1 MFLKNN
7 SKIPLDKFIDHALYD
22 KSRGYYMNGNPI
34 GDSGDFITAPNIS
47 IMFSEM
53 ITIWLISF
61 WEKIGCPKNINI
73 VELGAGNGEM
83 MYQILNTVK
92 KFKNFEKSSNF
103 LIFEKSQYLKK
114 IQKKK
119 LKFENIKW
127 ISDLKF
133 SKFPTIFIANE
144 FFDALPI
151 KQFTNKKNT
160 WYEKYIINK
169 KNSFEFIDKKIK
181 KETIEKLLKFEILKS
196 QKFIEFSP
204 LGNEILRSITNIIR
218 KNNGGLLII
227 DYGYNSRKMFNTLQS
242 VKNHKKNNLFK
253 NIYKADITYLINF
266 NYLKEKIKKL
276 KISSINLTTQREF
289 LLKMGIL
296 ERAEIVTKNMPFSKK
311 SDVYFRIKRLI
322 DKRQM
327 GTLFK
332 VLFATNKKNN
342 FSLGFEND

>member
-1 MFLKNN
+1 MILKKD
-7 SKIPLDKFIDHALYD
+7 STIPLDKFIDKVLYD
-22 KSRGYYMNGNPI
+22 KNKGYYMNSNPI
-34 GDSGDFITAPNIS
+34 GAGGDFITSPNIS

-53 ITIWLISF
+53 IAVWLISF

-83 MYQILNTVK
+83 MYQILNTFK
-92 KFKNFEKSSNF
+92 KFKNCKKSSNF
-103 LIFEKSQYLKK
+103 FIFEKSRYLKK
-114 IQKKK
+114 IQKRK

-127 ISDLKF
+127 VNNLKF

-151 KQFTNKKNT
+151 KQFVNKKNT
-160 WYEKYIINK
+160 WYEKYIVNK
-169 KNSFEFIDKKIK
+169 NNSFNFFDKKIK
-181 KETIEKLLKFEILKS
+181 KEAIEKLLKHKIFKN

-204 LGNEILRSITNIIR
+204 LGNKILGSITNIIR
-218 KNNGGLLII
+218 KNNGGLLIF
-227 DYGYNSRKMFNTLQS
+227 DYGYNSRIMFDTLQS
-242 VKNHKKNNLFK
+242 VKKHKKNNLLK

-266 NYLKEKIKKL
+266 NFLKETIKKL
-276 KISSINLTTQREF
+276 KISSINLTTQRKF

-296 ERAEIVTKNMPFSKK
+296 ERAEIVSKNMPFSKK
-311 SDVYFRIKRLI
+311 SDVHFRIKRLI
-322 DKRQM
+322 DKKQM

-342 FSLGFEND
+342 FSLGF